1 MVPPKRATPSAGS
14 PAILEVTDSVEPIAV
29 RMATMS
35 WMMYLIVSFFI
46 VLRAYPRP
54 LPEGK
59 GDRLACVIGLLMCF
73 SSPFPSGEGWGEA
86 SFSLS
91 LWRGLG

>member
-14 PAILEVTDSVEPIAV
+14 PAMLEVTDSVEPIAV

-46 VLRAYPRP
+46 
-54 LPEGK
+54 G
-59 GDRLACVIGLLMCF
+59 I
-73 SSPFPSGEGWGEA
+73 
-86 SFSLS
+86 
-91 LWRGLG
+91 